1 MITFG
6 LSAGYEAGRELCN
19 EVELASLLANVGDAK
34 TLIIHPASTTHQ
46 QLTEEEQE
54 ASGVTDD
61 LVRLSVGIED
71 PDDIIADLEQAIDA
85 AT

>member
-1 MITFG
+1 
-6 LSAGYEAGRELCN
+6 
-19 EVELASLLANVGDAK
+19 AK

-46 QLTEEEQE
+46 QLTEAEKES
-54 ASGVTDD
+54 SGVTDD

-71 PDDIIADLEQAIDA
+71 PGRIIEDLQQAIDA